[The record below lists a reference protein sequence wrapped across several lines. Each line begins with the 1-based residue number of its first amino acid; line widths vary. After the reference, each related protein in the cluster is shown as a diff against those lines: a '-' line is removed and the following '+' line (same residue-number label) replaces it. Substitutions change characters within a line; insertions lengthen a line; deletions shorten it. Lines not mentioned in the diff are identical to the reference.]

1 MAACT
6 QLKVTHLI
14 VGATMNARPTTPVPV
29 ITGMGHYFPSTRLTN
44 QFYEGLDIGTSAMWI
59 EERVGI
65 LERRTVLALEDV
77 TKLRRG
83 ETTLAELRQHGRI
96 LPIGEMCREP
106 WAMAKNRT
114 GDFYAD
120 PNVVIAG
127 TSVPD
132 WDIPANACSIAA
144 TLGLETTAF
153 DVNSACSSFVV
164 DLHVAR
170 GLLGNGQATDVA
182 IFNAERY
189 STRVNFSDR
198 ASSVL
203 FGDGAAATLVSTR
216 PGAKGLAVRDTV
228 VISSPAGNQHVK
240 LPDGDFFSQNGAAV
254 QKFAVTKTVAVTQEI
269 MQRQNLKPSDITYF
283 VAHQAN
289 YRMLMSAVEKLGFS
303 PEKHLCNVQHYG
315 NQGGAGAPNV
325 LSMNWDKYKV
335 GDLIAVAVVG
345 SGLTWAGAL
354 LEVV

>member
-1 MAACT
+1 MT
-6 QLKVTHLI
+6 
-14 VGATMNARPTTPVPV
+14 ARQATPVPV
-29 ITGMGHYFPSTRLTN
+29 ITGMGHYFPPTKLTN
-44 QFYEGLDIGTSAMWI
+44 QFYEGLDIGSAAGWI

-65 LERRTVLALEDV
+65 IERRTVLALDDI

-83 ETTLAELRQHGRI
+83 ETTLAMLRQEGRI
-96 LPIGEMCREP
+96 MPIGDMCREP
-106 WAMAKNRT
+106 WRLAKERA
-114 GDFYAD
+114 GPAYHD
-120 PNVVIAG
+120 PNVVISG

-132 WDIPANACSIAA
+132 WDIPANACAIAA

-170 GLLGNGQATDVA
+170 GLLLSDQATDIA

-198 ASSVL
+198 ASCVL
-203 FGDGAAATLVSTR
+203 FGDGAAATIVSTR

-228 VISSPAGNQHVK
+228 VISSPAGSQHVK

-269 MQRQNLKPSDITYF
+269 LQRQNLRPQDISYF

-289 YRMLMSAVEKLGFS
+289 YRMLMSAVEKLGFH
-303 PEKHLCNVQHYG
+303 PEKHLCNVQHHG

-325 LSMNWDKYKV
+325 LSMNWDKFKV

>member
-6 QLKVTHLI
+6 QLEVIHLI
-14 VGATMNARPTTPVPV
+14 VGATMTARPTTPVPV
-29 ITGMGHYFPSTRLTN
+29 ITGMGHYFPATRLTN
-44 QFYEGLDIGTSAMWI
+44 HFYEGLDIGTSATWI

-83 ETTLAELRQHGRI
+83 ETSLAELRQQGRI
-96 LPIGEMCREP
+96 MPIGEMCREP
-106 WAMAKNRT
+106 WSMAKNRT

-170 GLLGNGQATDVA
+170 GLLCSGQATDLGGRQRRNLTGGH
-182 IFNAERY
+182 FNQVRCL
-189 STRVNFSDR
+189 DR
-198 ASSVL
+198 CDL
-203 FGDGAAATLVSTR
+203 RRGQPRHGQL
-216 PGAKGLAVRDTV
+216 
-228 VISSPAGNQHVK
+228 
-240 LPDGDFFSQNGAAV
+240 
-254 QKFAVTKTVAVTQEI
+254 
-269 MQRQNLKPSDITYF
+269 
-283 VAHQAN
+283 
-289 YRMLMSAVEKLGFS
+289 
-303 PEKHLCNVQHYG
+303 
-315 NQGGAGAPNV
+315 
-325 LSMNWDKYKV
+325 
-335 GDLIAVAVVG
+335 GDLAGGQCHHLVRPQ
-345 SGLTWAGAL
+345 GLQLRCAQS
-354 LEVV
+354 

>member
-1 MAACT
+1 MT
-6 QLKVTHLI
+6 
-14 VGATMNARPTTPVPV
+14 ARQATPVPV
-29 ITGMGHYFPSTRLTN
+29 ITGMGHYFPPTKLTN
-44 QFYEGLDIGTSAMWI
+44 QFYEGLDIGSSAAWI

-65 LERRTVLALEDV
+65 IERRTVLALDDV

-83 ETTLAELRQHGRI
+83 ETTLTTLRQEGRI
-96 LPIGEMCREP
+96 MPIGEMCREP
-106 WAMAKNRT
+106 WRMAKERSAQA
-114 GDFYAD
+114 YYD
-120 PNVVIAG
+120 PNVVISG

-132 WDIPANACSIAA
+132 WDIPANACAIAA

-170 GLLGNGQATDVA
+170 GLLLSGQATDIA

-189 STRVNFSDR
+189 STRVNFADR
-198 ASSVL
+198 ASCVL
-203 FGDGAAATLVSTR
+203 FGDGAAASIVSTR
-216 PGAKGLAVRDTV
+216 PGARGLAVRDTV
-228 VISSPAGNQHVK
+228 VISSPAGSQHVK

-269 MQRQNLKPSDITYF
+269 MKRQNLQPDDISYF

-289 YRMLMSAVEKLGFS
+289 YRMLMAAVEKLGFHHD
-303 PEKHLCNVQHYG
+303 KHLCNVQHHG

>member
-1 MAACT
+1 MTASVA
-6 QLKVTHLI
+6 
-14 VGATMNARPTTPVPV
+14 TPVPV
-29 ITGMGHYFPSTRLTN
+29 ITGMGHYFPPTKLTN
-44 QFYEGLDIGTSAMWI
+44 QFYEQLDIGTSAGWI

-83 ETTLAELRQHGRI
+83 ETSLAELRQLGRVM
-96 LPIGEMCREP
+96 PIGEMCREP
-106 WAMAKNRT
+106 WLMAKDRS
-114 GDFYAD
+114 GSSFHGPD
-120 PNVVIAG
+120 VVIAG

-144 TLGLETTAF
+144 TLGIETTAF

-170 GLLGNGQATDVA
+170 GLLRSGQATDVA

-198 ASSVL
+198 GSCVL
-203 FGDGAAATLVSTR
+203 FGDGAAAAIVSAR

-228 VISSPAGNQHVK
+228 VISSPAGSQHVK
-240 LPDGDFFSQNGAAV
+240 LPDGDYFSQNGAAV

-269 MQRQNLKPSDITYF
+269 MRRQNLQPADISYF
-283 VAHQAN
+283 IAHQAN
-289 YRMLMSAVEKLGFS
+289 YRMLMSAVEKLGLA
-303 PEKHLCNVQHYG
+303 PEKHLCNVQHHG